1 MAAPADV
8 KLAYLADHAA
18 FLREDVGPK
27 FVRVIREAAIASFA
41 ARGFP
46 TLKDEDWK
54 YTNVSSLARQ
64 TFRRSGRVTGVSR
77 ESLAPFALPEAIELV
92 FVNGHLEPS
101 LGSRHPVLEGI
112 EVGSLMAAADEEP
125 EEVQKQLGKHASF
138 AQHPFVALNTAFWH
152 DGAYLHVPANEVLER
167 PLHLLFLS
175 APGGEPTVSHPRN
188 LLVLEPQSQAT
199 VIETYA
205 GIGEDPSFTN
215 AVTEVVVGE
224 GAHLERYKV
233 QRETERAHHLGTTQ
247 YVQGRDA
254 QITDHSV
261 SFGGALVRSDVNAA
275 FAAQGGSLTL
285 NGLFSAGGGQF
296 VDNHTKID
304 HAHPHGTSAEL
315 YKGILDGRAR
325 GVFHGNVLVRAGAA
339 KTNARQT
346 NRNILLSTEARM
358 DSIPGLEIHHN
369 DVKCTHGSSI
379 GRVDEQAVFYLRSR
393 GIDEVTAKSLLVF
406 AFTSDLL
413 AAMKVTAVRDR
424 VARLLM
430 ERLPNAEGIREVQ

>member
-1 MAAPADV
+1 MAAPPDA
-8 KLAYLADHAA
+8 KQAYLADHAA
-18 FLREDVGPK
+18 FLREDGGPR
-27 FVRVIREAAIASFA
+27 FVREVREAAIAAFT

-64 TFRRSGRVTGVSR
+64 SFRRSGRVSGVSR
-77 ESLAPFALPEAIELV
+77 ESLAPFAIPEAIELV
-92 FVNGHLEPS
+92 FVNGHFEPS
-101 LGSRHPVLEGI
+101 LASRHPVPEGI
-112 EVGSLMAAADEEP
+112 ECGSLEAATEGEP
-125 EEVQKQLGKHASF
+125 RSLQVHLGRHASF
-138 AQHPFVALNTAFWH
+138 VQHPFVALNTAFWS
-152 DGAYLHVPANEVLER
+152 DGAYLHVPADEELER
-167 PLHLLFLS
+167 PLHLLFLA

-199 VIETYA
+199 VIESYV

-215 AVTEVVVGE
+215 AVTEVVVGD

-247 YVQGRDA
+247 YVLGRDA
-254 QITDHSV
+254 QITDHNV
-261 SFGGALVRSDVNAA
+261 SFGGALVRNDLNAA
-275 FAAQGGSLTL
+275 FADQGGSLTL
-285 NGLFSAGGGQF
+285 NGLFAGGGSQF

-304 HAHPHGTSAEL
+304 HAHPHGTSTEL

-346 NRNILLSTEARM
+346 NRNILLSNEARM

-406 AFTSDLL
+406 AFTSELL
-413 AAMKVTAVRDR
+413 AAMKVAEVRDR

-430 ERLPNAEGIREVQ
+430 ERLPNAEGIREAL